1 LTEAQDLSHFVRRPA
16 DGVAAMDLVV
26 DGVYCGACIATIE
39 KGLRRQAGVRGAR
52 VNLASRRVTVEWNE
66 GALDPPVI
74 LERLEALGYPAYPFA
89 AETVDSVEIQA
100 EKRLLRCLGVAA
112 FGAMNVMLLSIS
124 LWAGADKD
132 SASRDLFHW
141 LSALVALPTAAYAGQ
156 PFFESAARA
165 LRARSVNMDVPITL
179 GVVLALGMSMLQT
192 LAHERVA
199 YFDSALMLLMFL
211 LAGRYLDQRMRR
223 RTRDFAINLSAI
235 RADRAVKLFDGG
247 EAREMPIAAIR
258 PGDLVLARAGERIAV
273 DGAVEDGRSEIDQS
287 LVTGET
293 APVEVSPGAPVYA
306 GTVNLTGA
314 LRVRVR
320 SAASGTFLE
329 EVNGLLAQAL
339 EQRSSYVRLADR
351 AAQLYVPVVHAAALA
366 TFVGWLALGVG
377 WQQALLIAITVLI
390 ITCPCALGL
399 AVPAVQAV
407 AAGALFRRGLILHSG
422 EALERLAEV
431 EAVVFDKTGTLTE
444 PRPTLANAAD
454 IAPDDLRLAGA
465 LALASRHP
473 LAKAIVEAAG
483 AKEPIAAEEF
493 PGEGVAAVWRGE
505 RLKLGSVAWCG
516 AEAEAAPVAAA
527 WPDASLIV
535 LRMPERAAVFAVRQG
550 LRSDARAVVA
560 EIAKRHEVEIL
571 SGDREPAVALV
582 ARELGVMRYEAGLK
596 PADKIARLKALESA
610 VRRPL
615 MVGDGLNDA
624 PALAAA
630 HVSISPISAAHIA
643 QAQADALFLGERLMP
658 VADALRI
665 AAKARRLMVENL
677 WLSAVYNLIAVPLA
691 VLGFVTPLVAA
702 LAMSGSSVLVTL
714 NALRARDARIR
725 MTNLAMRNARPP
737 SPPVGEGVARSS
749 TDEGSAPNGA
759 FGGRPLTPDPSPAR
773 GEGR

>member
-1 LTEAQDLSHFVRRPA
+1 
-16 DGVAAMDLVV
+16 MDLVV
-26 DGVYCGACIATIE
+26 NGVYCGACIVAIE
-39 KGLRRQAGVRGAR
+39 KGLGKEAGVRGAR
-52 VNLASRRVTVEWNE
+52 VNLANKRVTVEWDD
-66 GALDPPVI
+66 GALEAPVI
-74 LERLEALGYPAYPFA
+74 LERLEALGYPAFPFTAEA
-89 AETVDSVEIQA
+89 ADSVEAQE

-112 FGAMNVMLLSIS
+112 FGAMNVMLLSVS
-124 LWAGADKD
+124 LWAGAENDPN
-132 SASRDLFHW
+132 AATRDLFHW
-141 LSALVALPTAAYAGQ
+141 LSALVALPCAAYAGM
-156 PFFESAARA
+156 PFFESAARSIRAGA
-165 LRARSVNMDVPITL
+165 LNMDVPISL
-179 GVVLALGMSMLQT
+179 GVILALALSVLQT
-192 LAHERVA
+192 VTHQHGSYYEGAV
-199 YFDSALMLLMFL
+199 MLLMFL
-211 LAGRYLDQRMRR
+211 LAGRLLDQRMRR
-223 RTRDFAINLSAI
+223 RTRDYAINLSAM
-235 RADRAVKLFDGG
+235 RADRAVKLTDDG
-247 EAREMPIAAIR
+247 EARETPIAAVR
-258 PGDLVLARAGERIAV
+258 PGDLVLARPGERIAV
-273 DGAVEDGRSEIDQS
+273 DGTVEGGRSEVDQS

-293 APVEVSPGAPVYA
+293 APAPVSPGAPVYA
-306 GTVNLTGA
+306 GTLNLTGA
-314 LRVRVR
+314 LRIRVQN
-320 SAASGTFLE
+320 AGTGTFLD
-329 EVNGLLAQAL
+329 EVNGLLVNAV

-351 AAQLYVPVVHAAALA
+351 AARVYVPVVHVTAFL
-366 TFVGWLALGVG
+366 TFFAWLALGAG
-377 WQQALLIAITVLI
+377 WQPALTIAITVLI

-399 AVPAVQAV
+399 AVPAVQVV

-535 LRMPERAAVFAVRQG
+535 LRMPERAVVFAVRQAV
-550 LRSDARAVVA
+550 RPDARAVVA
-560 EIAKRHEVEIL
+560 EIARGREVEIL

-610 VRRPL
+610 GRRPL

-643 QAQADALFLGERLMP
+643 QAQADALFLGERLQP
-658 VADALRI
+658 VADALRLS
-665 AAKARRLMVENL
+665 AKARRLMVENL
-677 WLSAVYNLIAVPLA
+677 WLSAIYNMVAVPLA
-691 VLGFVTPLVAA
+691 ILGFATPLIAA
-702 LAMSGSSVLVTL
+702 LAMSGSSILVTV
-714 NALRARDARIR
+714 NALRAR
-725 MTNLAMRNARPP
+725 
-737 SPPVGEGVARSS
+737 
-749 TDEGSAPNGA
+749 SAGA
-759 FGGRPLTPDPSPAR
+759 PRR
-773 GEGR
+773 

>member
-1 LTEAQDLSHFVRRPA
+1 MLQEPTLTEAQDLSHFIRRPA
-16 DGVAAMDLVV
+16 DGVAAMDLVI
-26 DGVYCGACIATIE
+26 DGVACGACIATIE
-39 KGLRRQAGVRGAR
+39 KGLRRQEGIRGAR
-52 VNLASRRVTVEWNE
+52 VNLASKRVTVEWSE
-66 GALDPPVI
+66 DALDPPII

-89 AETVDSVEIQA
+89 AETVDSIEIQT
-100 EKRLLRCLGVAA
+100 ERRLLRCLGVAA

-124 LWAGADKD
+124 LWAGADD
-132 SASRDLFHW
+132 DPNPATRDLFHW
-141 LSALVALPTAAYAGQ
+141 LSALVALPTATYAGQ
-156 PFFESAARA
+156 PFFESAAKA

-179 GVVLALGMSMLQT
+179 GVALALGMSMLQT
-192 LAHERVA
+192 LAHERLA
-199 YFDSALMLLMFL
+199 YFDSALMLMMFL

-235 RADRAVKLFDGG
+235 RADRAVKLFEGS
-247 EAREMPIAAIR
+247 EARETPIAAIR
-258 PGDLVLARAGERIAV
+258 SGDLVLVRAGERVAV

-293 APVEVSPGAPVYA
+293 APIEVSPGAPVYA
-306 GTVNLTGA
+306 GTLNLTGA

-320 SAASGTFLE
+320 NAASGTLLE
-329 EVNGLLAQAL
+329 EVNSLLARAA
-339 EQRSSYVRLADR
+339 EQRSAYVRLADR
-351 AAQLYVPVVHAAALA
+351 AARLYVPVVHAAALA

-377 WQQALLIAITVLI
+377 WQQALLVAITVLI

-407 AAGALFRRGLILHSG
+407 AAGALFRHGLILHSG

-431 EAVVFDKTGTLTE
+431 DAVVFDKTGTLTE
-444 PRPTLANAAD
+444 PRPTLVNAAD
-454 IAPDDLRLAGA
+454 IEPDDLRLAGA
-465 LALASRHP
+465 LALASKHP
-473 LAKAIVEAAG
+473 LAKAIVAAAA
-483 AKEPIAAEEF
+483 AKEPIVAEEF
-493 PGEGVAAVWRGE
+493 PGEGVSALWRGE
-505 RLKLGSVAWCG
+505 RLKLGSVTWCA
-516 AEAEAAPVAAA
+516 AETEAGPVAAA

-535 LRMPERAAVFAVRQG
+535 LRVTSRAVVFAVRQG
-550 LRSDARAVVA
+550 SRSDARAVVA
-560 EIAKRHEVEIL
+560 EIGQRHEVEIL

-582 ARELGVMRYEAGLK
+582 ACELGVSRYEAGLK

-610 VRRPL
+610 GRRPL

-643 QAQADALFLGERLMP
+643 QAQADALFLGERLKP

-691 VLGFVTPLVAA
+691 VLGFVTPLIAA
-702 LAMSGSSVLVTL
+702 LAMSGSSILVTL
-714 NALRARDARIR
+714 NALRARR
-725 MTNLAMRNARPP
+725 
-737 SPPVGEGVARSS
+737 
-749 TDEGSAPNGA
+749 
-759 FGGRPLTPDPSPAR
+759 
-773 GEGR
+773 

>member
-1 LTEAQDLSHFVRRPA
+1 MFQEPALTEAQDLSHFVRRTA
-16 DGVAAMDLVV
+16 DGAAAMDLVV

-39 KGLRRQAGVRGAR
+39 KGLRREAGVRGAR
-52 VNLASRRVTVEWNE
+52 VNLASKRVTVEWSE
-66 GALDPPVI
+66 GSLDPPVI
-74 LERLEALGYPAYPFA
+74 LQRLEALGYPAYPFA
-89 AETVDSVEIQA
+89 AETLDSVEIQA
-100 EKRLLRCLGVAA
+100 ERRLLRCLGVAG

-124 LWAGADKD
+124 LWAGADSD
-132 SASRDLFHW
+132 PNSATRDLFHW

-156 PFFESAARA
+156 PFFESAVKA

-223 RTRDFAINLSAI
+223 RTRDFAVNLSAI
-235 RADRAVKLFDGG
+235 RADRAVKLFEGS
-247 EAREMPIAAIR
+247 EARDTPIAAIR
-258 PGDLVLARAGERIAV
+258 PGDLVLARPGERIGV

-293 APVEVSPGAPVYA
+293 APVEVSAGSPVYA

-314 LRVRVR
+314 LRIRVR
-320 SAASGTFLE
+320 SAASGTFLD
-329 EVNGLLAQAL
+329 EVNGLLERAI

-351 AAQLYVPVVHAAALA
+351 AAKLYVPFVHAAALL
-366 TFVGWLALGVG
+366 TFVAWLAVGAG
-377 WQQALLIAITVLI
+377 WQQALLVAITVLI

-431 EAVVFDKTGTLTE
+431 DAVVFDKTGTLTE
-444 PRPTLANAAD
+444 PRPSLANAAD
-454 IAPDDLRLAGA
+454 IAPDDLLLAGS
-465 LALASRHP
+465 LALASKHP
-473 LAKAIVEAAG
+473 LAKAIVESAG
-483 AKEPIAAEEF
+483 AKEPIVAEES
-493 PGEGVAAVWRGE
+493 PGEGVSAVWRRE
-505 RLKLGSVAWCG
+505 PVRLGSVAWCG

-535 LRMPERAAVFAVRQG
+535 LRKTSGAAVFAVRQR

-560 EIAKRHEVEIL
+560 EIAKDHEVEIL

-582 ARELGVMRYEAGLK
+582 AGELGVSRYEAGLK
-596 PADKIARLKALESA
+596 PADKIARLEALASA
-610 VRRPL
+610 GHRPL

-630 HVSISPISAAHIA
+630 HVSISPISAAHVA

-691 VLGFVTPLVAA
+691 VLGLVTPLVAA
-702 LAMSGSSVLVTL
+702 LAMSSSSILVTL
-714 NALRARDARIR
+714 NALRARDARTFSPGVKLAAVAAR
-725 MTNLAMRNARPP
+725 MRGRIP
-737 SPPVGEGVARSS
+737 SPP
-749 TDEGSAPNGA
+749 AP
-759 FGGRPLTPDPSPAR
+759 LPA

>member
-1 LTEAQDLSHFVRRPA
+1 MTEAQDLSHFVRHPA

-26 DGVYCGACIATIE
+26 DGVYCGACIVTIE
-39 KGLRRQAGVRGAR
+39 KGLRREAGVRGAR
-52 VNLASRRVTVEWNE
+52 VNLASKRVTVEWSD

-89 AETVDSVEIQA
+89 AETVDSVETET

-124 LWAGADKD
+124 LWAGADRD
-132 SASRDLFHW
+132 PNSATRDLFHW
-141 LSALVALPTAAYAGQ
+141 LSALVALPTAVYAGQ
-156 PFFESAARA
+156 PFFESAAKA

-179 GVVLALGMSMLQT
+179 GVGLALLMSMLQT

-211 LAGRYLDQRMRR
+211 LAGRFLDQRMRR

-247 EAREMPIAAIR
+247 EARETPISAIHR
-258 PGDLVLARAGERIAV
+258 GDVVLVRAGERIAV

-293 APVEVSPGAPVYA
+293 APIEVSPGAQVYA

-314 LRVRVR
+314 LRVRVE
-320 SAASGTFLE
+320 SAASGTLID
-329 EVNGLLAQAL
+329 EVNGLLASAV

-351 AAQLYVPVVHAAALA
+351 AAQLYVPVVHATALA
-366 TFVGWLALGVG
+366 TFLGWLALGAG
-377 WQQALLIAITVLI
+377 WQQSLLVAITVLI

-407 AAGALFRRGLILHSG
+407 AAGAMFRHGLILHSG
-422 EALERLAEV
+422 EALERLAE
-431 EAVVFDKTGTLTE
+431 ADTVVFDKTGTLTQA
-444 PRPTLANAAD
+444 RPTLANAAD
-454 IAPDDLRLAGA
+454 IAPGDLALAGS

-473 LAKAIVEAAG
+473 LARVIAEAAG
-483 AKEPIAAEEF
+483 ARDPLAAEEF
-493 PGEGVAAVWRGE
+493 SGRGVSALWRGQ
-505 RLKLGSVAWCG
+505 RIKLGSVAWCG
-516 AEAEAAPVAAA
+516 AEAEAAPVAAQ
-527 WPDASLIV
+527 WPDASLIA
-535 LRMPERAAVFAVRQG
+535 LRIPERAVVFAVRQA
-550 LRSDARAVVA
+550 LRPDARAVVG
-560 EIAKRHEVEIL
+560 EIAREREVEIL
-571 SGDREPAVALV
+571 SGDREPAVAFV
-582 ARELGVMRYEAGLK
+582 ARELGVRRYQAGLK
-596 PADKIARLKALESA
+596 PADKIFRLKALESA
-610 VRRPL
+610 GRRVL

-643 QAQADALFLGERLMP
+643 QAQADALFLGERLAP

-665 AAKARRLMVENL
+665 SAKAKRLMVENL
-677 WLSAVYNLIAVPLA
+677 ALSAVYNLVAVPLA
-691 VLGFVTPLVAA
+691 VLGLVTPLIAA
-702 LAMSGSSVLVTL
+702 LAMSGSSILVTL
-714 NALRARDARIR
+714 NALRARQA
-725 MTNLAMRNARPP
+725 
-737 SPPVGEGVARSS
+737 
-749 TDEGSAPNGA
+749 
-759 FGGRPLTPDPSPAR
+759 GRL
-773 GEGR
+773 GK

>member
-26 DGVYCGACIATIE
+26 DGVTCGACIATIE

-52 VNLASRRVTVEWNE
+52 VNLASRRVTVEWSE
-66 GALDPPVI
+66 GALDAPVI

-89 AETVDSVEIQA
+89 AETVDSVEIQT
-100 EKRLLRCLGVAA
+100 ERRLLRCLGVAA

-124 LWAGADKD
+124 LWAGADND
-132 SASRDLFHW
+132 PNSATRDLFHW

-156 PFFESAARA
+156 PFFASAAKA
-165 LRARSVNMDVPITL
+165 LRARSVNMDVPIAL

-199 YFDSALMLLMFL
+199 YFDSALMLMMFL

-223 RTRDFAINLSAI
+223 RTRDFAVNLSAI
-235 RADRAVKLFDGG
+235 RADRAIKLFDGG
-247 EAREMPIAAIR
+247 EARETPIAAIR
-258 PGDLVLARAGERIAV
+258 PGDLVLVRAGERIAV
-273 DGAVEDGRSEIDQS
+273 DGAVEDGRSETDQS

-293 APVEVSPGAPVYA
+293 APVTVSPGAPVYA

-320 SAASGTFLE
+320 SAASGTFLD
-329 EVNGLLAQAL
+329 EVNGLLAGAV

-351 AAQLYVPVVHAAALA
+351 AARLYVPFVHAAALA
-366 TFVGWLALGVG
+366 TFVGWLAHGAG

-407 AAGALFRRGLILHSG
+407 AAGALFRRGVILHSG

-431 EAVVFDKTGTLTE
+431 GAVVFDKTGTLTE

-465 LALASRHP
+465 VALSSKHP

-483 AKEPIAAEEF
+483 AKEPIAAEES
-493 PGEGVAAVWRGE
+493 PAEGVSAVWRGE
-505 RLKLGSVAWCG
+505 RLKLGSAAWCG
-516 AEAEAAPVAAA
+516 AEVEAASVAAA

-535 LRMPERAAVFAVRQG
+535 LRTPERAAVFAVHQG

-582 ARELGVMRYEAGLK
+582 ARELGVSRYEAGLK
-596 PADKIARLKALESA
+596 PADKIARLTALETA
-610 VRRPL
+610 GRRPL

-630 HVSISPISAAHIA
+630 HVSISPISAAHVA
-643 QAQADALFLGERLMP
+643 QAQADALFLGERLRP

-691 VLGFVTPLVAA
+691 VLGLVTPLIAA
-702 LAMSGSSVLVTL
+702 LAMSGSSILVTL
-714 NALRARDARIR
+714 NALRARDSR
-725 MTNLAMRNARPP
+725 
-737 SPPVGEGVARSS
+737 GK
-749 TDEGSAPNGA
+749 
-759 FGGRPLTPDPSPAR
+759 GR
-773 GEGR
+773 